1 MLFNVDIKTRQPMK
15 KYSILVALLMAV
27 GVYSCQEPVEVPPTT
42 ESLGITSLT
51 AYFVDEPLSKD
62 ALAKFSVN
70 VTSLDEPIVIPIPWF
85 YPENSDTRIET
96 VGDITRMRVVATM
109 DYNCFLNPGLAL
121 LDLTKD
127 NHFEYTDGRG
137 EVHNIIIRGEVTK
150 LSGKDIQAFSVSCG
164 SKPLICVVD
173 KDKKEIKISYFD
185 GDDVTACKVS
195 YTLSPHATGS
205 FDGMATVDLS
215 KEKSFT
221 VTAHDGTVDE
231 YKLVVKNE
239 TPVKVNY
246 GYAAGS
252 ETELWRLEMTGLGIP
267 CIAANN
273 QSLAAVGG
281 YVVVCPGNGD
291 APIYLNKAN
300 GKKEGNVTLG
310 EAIPGF
316 VKNDDAG
323 NLLICSHGDGPF
335 RIWRTK
341 DVTKAPELFISYD
354 NQTGYPLGGR
364 MSVQGNIDGD
374 ALVAVLFEGTDVGG
388 CVNTI
393 ACWEIKGGV
402 VGEPQIVKLTG
413 FVGPNWAQGMWKVP
427 GTSFPAITAI
437 GTSVSDGFLMS
448 LYEENNVYYFDG
460 SLNGSI
466 VLTTRTD
473 WENVTNDCAMDI
485 KTFNKARYGML
496 FSVGHWPAWGQYT
509 YIYVYD
515 MSDMKTVSGS
525 IIDSTSLVM
534 QIEIP
539 TFYVQGGGTGGGVNA
554 VGDAILV
561 PSSDGYYMNLY
572 YIDNNN
578 LVLGAYQ
585 VDCIDKEASNN

>member
-1 MLFNVDIKTRQPMK
+1 MK

-323 NLLICSHGDGPF
+323 NLLICSHGAGLF
-335 RIWRTK
+335 QIWRT
-341 DVTKAPELFISYD
+341 DDPTKAPELFISQD
-354 NQTGYPLGGR
+354 NPQNGYPTGGK
-364 MSVQGNIDGD
+364 MSVQGNIDDD
-374 ALVAVLFEGTDVGG
+374 ALIAVVIDGIEGVTGN
-388 CVNTI
+388 NTI
-393 ACWEIKGGV
+393 ICWEIKDGV
-402 VGEPQIVKLTG
+402 VQEPVIKELVG
-413 FVGPNWAQGMWKVP
+413 FVSHSSNFANGKYYWGVGEKL
-427 GTSFPAITAI
+427 PAFTAI
-437 GTSVSDGFLMS
+437 GTTIADGFMVS
-448 LYEENNVYYFDG
+448 LYDDNGVYYFDENLAATKLL
-460 SLNGSI
+460 SD
-466 VLTTRTD
+466 RTD
-473 WENVTNDCAMDI
+473 LSNQTNPAAMDI
-485 KTFNKARYGML
+485 KTFNGARYGML
-496 FSVGHWPAWGQYT
+496 CHVGFWPAWADQGT
-509 YIYVYD
+509 YIYLYD
-515 MSDMKTVSGS
+515 MSDMKTVSG
-525 IIDSTSLVM
+525 DVANTTALVM
-534 QIEIP
+534 VVQP
-539 TFYVQGGGTGGGVNA
+539 QSFYGQGCGSSGLIAT

-561 PSSDGYYMNLY
+561 TSADGYYMNLY

-578 LVLGAYQ
+578 HVLGAYQ
-585 VDCIDKEASNN
+585 VDCIDKSASEK